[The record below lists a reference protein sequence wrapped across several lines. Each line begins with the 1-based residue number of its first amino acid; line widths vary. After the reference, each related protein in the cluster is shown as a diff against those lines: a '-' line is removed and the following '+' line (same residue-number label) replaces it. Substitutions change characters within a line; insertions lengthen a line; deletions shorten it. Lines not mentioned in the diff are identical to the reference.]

1 MFELRVPVHILLT
14 SKTRYTLQQH
24 SKTTCRWTRVTRGCH
39 LKLHNQISCHETN
52 LQYKV
57 RKMCQISY
65 CHGQN
70 AGYHTSDPHIRHRW
84 KNCNSKSNNQVICE
98 SKPSKTTLRKSVMD
112 LIWKIS
118 NASLTQPNIFLT
130 VFCVKKWLKI
140 SFWLIFFCRNISE

>member
-1 MFELRVPVHILLT
+1 
-14 SKTRYTLQQH
+14 
-24 SKTTCRWTRVTRGCH
+24 
-39 LKLHNQISCHETN
+39 
-52 LQYKV
+52 
-57 RKMCQISY
+57 MCQISY

-118 NASLTQPNIFLT
+118 NASLTEPNIFLM

-140 SFWLIFFCRNISE
+140 SFWLIFFCRNISEWKWQYSEPRWPVLLKMLKDLRTQKGKHLGKWNIFQNKMHTQYKQQSKPSCPTEMMQ